1 MANAFFYSN
10 IAVATTLSG
19 SINNAVTSAVVG
31 STTGWPSSFPYIT
44 AFDYG
49 GASEELVRVTA
60 NASNTLTFS
69 RGYGG
74 TSAVSHSAGAVVRH
88 IFNAQDATDFR
99 THEAATL
106 GVHGVAGSLVGT
118 TDIQTL
124 SNKTLTSPAINNGAF
139 ASGGSFAGTYT
150 GTPTFSGALTLS
162 GSPVITT
169 PSVTGGTFAGSPTL
183 TTPTIASFVN
193 ATHNHSNA
201 AGGGQALTNPIIGT
215 SGAASTPLIARGFAA
230 QSVNLAE
237 IQDSGSVARVSVGS
251 TGALTVAPSASVV
264 VETLN
269 AAAGQATD
277 LQRLQVNSVTKTA
290 IDQNGF
296 YTTYGANA
304 WSTWTPAVTNGGTV
318 VWSRQDGWYQRIGKM
333 IFFEIYLASSSA
345 GSGSTTVTIS
355 LPTVPFREGE
365 GANTTRQTFFGHA
378 SGMSGSGNAFQ
389 SGPLAAVCTAGGSGA
404 VIDQIQDAVATN
416 LWGQN
421 FGSACAVT
429 IQGYYREQ

>member
-31 STTGWPSSFPYIT
+31 STTGWPSSFPYII

-49 GASEELVRVTA
+49 GASEELIRVTA

-88 IFNAQDATDFR
+88 IYNAQDATDFR
-99 THEAATL
+99 THEAASL
-106 GVHGVAGSLVGT
+106 GVHGVAGTLVGT

-124 SNKTLTSPAINNGAF
+124 SNKTLTSPTINNGAF

-169 PSVTGGTFAGSPTL
+169 PVVSGGTFGGSPTL

-237 IQDSGSVARVSVGS
+237 VQDSGSVARVSVGS

-290 IDQNGF
+290 IDQNGTF
-296 YTTYGANA
+296 TTYQGN
-304 WSTWTPAVTNGGTV
+304 SWTLFTP
-318 VWSRQDGWYQRIGKM
+318 VWSGGGAMTLNTNVCWYMRIGKIIIIEYYM
-333 IFFEIYLASSSA
+333 VVGTA
-345 GSGSTTVTIS
+345 GTGSTQITVTA
-355 LPTVPFREGE
+355 PTNIYRDGN
-365 GANTTRQTFFGHA
+365 GANTTRQMIPGDYNGLPIQLRTYA
-378 SGMSGSGNAFQ
+378 SD
-389 SGPLAAVCTAGGSGA
+389 SGA
-404 VIDQIQDAVATN
+404 
-416 LWGQN
+416 LWGAIVGGGTPYN
-421 FGSACAVT
+421 AADMTSGGVWT
-429 IQGYYREQ
+429 MQGWYREA